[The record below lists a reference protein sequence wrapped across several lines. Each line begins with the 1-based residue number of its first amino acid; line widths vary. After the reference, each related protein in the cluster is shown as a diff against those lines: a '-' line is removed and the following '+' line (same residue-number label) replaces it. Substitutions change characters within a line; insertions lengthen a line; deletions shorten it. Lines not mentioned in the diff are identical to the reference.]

1 MLLISLR
8 TITRCPA
15 THQFKKLV
23 LHGLTYK
30 WWVQITEVSLRGNL
44 CEPLPRSQHSRVKI
58 ITTSSFVSL
67 GSYIFLSLKQLLF
80 SFKDIC
86 VNTSSSPGDRK
97 RLQDG
102 ECAAGTAIAPRQ
114 WSHFAG
120 RSQGQG
126 CRNKGRGLHIL
137 QRRPPT
143 NFFIIKLLL
152 WFFVCLFWFG
162 LVWFVLFRATPIA
175 CGGSQARG
183 RIGAAAP
190 GLCHSHGTTRSE
202 PYLWPTSQV
211 TQCWILNSLREAR
224 DRTQFLMDA
233 GWFHYHW
240 ATTGPP

>member
-1 MLLISLR
+1 MMGTDNGSF
-8 TITRCPA
+8 PS
-15 THQFKKLV
+15 
-23 LHGLTYK
+23 
-30 WWVQITEVSLRGNL
+30 W
-44 CEPLPRSQHSRVKI
+44 EPLWASPPL
-58 ITTSSFVSL
+58 TTFTSENNNHFL
-67 GSYIFLSLKQLLF
+67 LCLSYIFLSLKQLLF

-102 ECAAGTAIAPRQ
+102 ECAAGTAVAPRQ
-114 WSHFAG
+114 RSRFAG
-120 RSQGQG
+120 WSQGQG
-126 CRNKGRGLHIL
+126 CRNKGRGLHIP

-202 PYLWPTSQV
+202 PYLWPTS
-211 TQCWILNSLREAR
+211 
-224 DRTQFLMDA
+224 
-233 GWFHYHW
+233 
-240 ATTGPP
+240 